1 MMKAGPSL
9 CPCRSRLS
17 CAGSMA
23 VRWLVLLLAIHT
35 AGAQDTPA
43 QFSATSRLV
52 LTPVRVTDRLGKTV
66 DGLTAGDFEL
76 YDNGVF
82 RRFDLE
88 TSFAPISLVVA
99 IQSSVISGPAL
110 AKIQKIGSLIQ
121 PLVVGERGHAAI
133 LTYSEKL
140 TLRQDFTSD
149 PAQIGT
155 AFRTIEPDGDGA
167 AMHDAIA
174 ESVRLLSGRKSSRRN
189 VIIVIGEAKDRSS
202 RLKIEEV
209 VSKAQA
215 ANIVVYP
222 VSYSAYW
229 TAFTSKG
236 AEQFPSGR
244 SVYEPGGGMNL
255 LAVFREIGRAGSKN
269 GHEVLAQYTGG
280 LKSSFVKLKG
290 LEETLQRVGEDLH
303 SQYLL
308 SFRPPADET
317 DTGAQPAY
325 REIRVRVRGCA
336 DCQVRHRPGYW
347 RTTGD

>member
-1 MMKAGPSL
+1 MKAGPSL
-9 CPCRSRLS
+9 CPCRLYLW
-17 CAGSMA
+17 C
-23 VRWLVLLLAIHT
+23 VRYTAAKSLVLLLAIHT
-35 AGAQDTPA
+35 GSAQDTPA
-43 QFSATSRLV
+43 QFSANSRLV
-52 LTPVRVTDRLGKTV
+52 LAPVRVTDRLGKSV

-76 YDNGVF
+76 YDQGAF
-82 RRFDLE
+82 RRFDVE
-88 TSFAPISLVVA
+88 TTFAPISLVVA

-121 PLVVGERGHAAI
+121 PLVLGERGHAAI

-149 PAQIGT
+149 PTLISA
-155 AFRTIEPDGDGA
+155 AFRAIEPDGGGA

-174 ESVRLLSGRKSSRRN
+174 ESVRLLAGRKSSRRS

-202 RLKIEEV
+202 KLKIEEV
-209 VSKAQA
+209 VSRAQA

-222 VSYSAYW
+222 VSYSAYL

-236 AEQFPSGR
+236 AEQFRSGR
-244 SVYEPGGGMNL
+244 RVYEPGGGMNL
-255 LAVFREIGRAGSKN
+255 LAVFHEIGRAGSKN

-308 SFRPPADET
+308 SFRPPAYDS
-317 DTGAQPAY
+317 DTGTQPAY
-325 REIRVRVRGCA
+325 REIRVRVRGCPE
-336 DCQVRHRPGYW
+336 CQVRHRPGYW
-347 RTTGD
+347 RTAGD

>member
-1 MMKAGPSL
+1 L
-9 CPCRSRLS
+9 CPLPLRPWCKRSI
-17 CAGSMA
+17 AGKLLIL
-23 VRWLVLLLAIHT
+23 WLVIHT
-35 AGAQDTPA
+35 ASAQDTPA
-43 QFSATSRLV
+43 IFSATSRLV
-52 LTPVRVTDRLGKTV
+52 LAPVRVTDRSGKTV
-66 DGLTAGDFEL
+66 DGLTASDFEL
-76 YDNGVF
+76 YDQGRARSF
-82 RRFDLE
+82 ELE

-110 AKIQKIGSLIQ
+110 AKVQKIGSLIQ
-121 PLVVGERGHAAI
+121 PLVVGERGRAAV
-133 LTYSEKL
+133 LTYSEKV

-149 PAQIGT
+149 PGLIGS
-155 AFRTIEPDGDGA
+155 AFRGIEPDGGGA

-174 ESVRLLSGRKSSRRN
+174 ACVRLLAARKSSRRN
-189 VIIVIGEAKDRSS
+189 VVIVIGEAKDRSS
-202 RLKIEEV
+202 KLKIDEA

-215 ANIVVYP
+215 ANVVVYP
-222 VSYSAYW
+222 ISYSAYW

-244 SVYEPGGGMNL
+244 PVYQPGGGMDI

-269 GHEVLAQYTGG
+269 GHDVLAQYTGG

-308 SFRPPADET
+308 SFHTSGDDAGP
-317 DTGAQPAY
+317 GY
-325 REIRVRVRGCA
+325 REIRIRVRGCP

-347 RTTGD
+347 RVAAD